1 MCSLS
6 CCSIRSAQELNLC
19 KNPGDAERLTYVSI
33 VKACICLVGQTSEVI
48 IIKGVTCELSGD

>member
-1 MCSLS
+1 MCSLLLNS
-6 CCSIRSAQELNLC
+6 ELNLC